1 VGDGE
6 SNSQSG
12 ENQMLISLGV
22 DVGETEDD
30 FVKEEGSEKS
40 EGDSGY
46 YSLEAQSPSS
56 TVGYSVSED
65 EGSGCQEVEGD
76 GRERLEGE
84 VAGGETLVR
93 DGVGLPDGLDQGDG
107 SVNDGREGVLT
118 LPSGFKECVKVAEG
132 IRESGCGRD
141 LLVVKEPHTVEH
153 SEDGERDD

>member
-1 VGDGE
+1 VGDGK
-6 SNSQSG
+6 SNSEST

-22 DVGETEDD
+22 HVGETDDD
-30 FVKEEGSEKS
+30 FIKEEGSKES
-40 EGDSGY
+40 EGDSGH

-56 TVGYSVSED
+56 AVGYSVSED
-65 EGSGCQEVEGD
+65 EGSGGQEVEGD
-76 GRERLEGE
+76 GRERLESD

-93 DGVGLPDGLDQGDG
+93 DGVGLPDGLDQRDG
-107 SVNDGREGVLT
+107 SVNDGREGILT

-141 LLVVKEPHTVEH
+141 LLVVKEPHTVEY